1 MHVHA
6 ADIQDRDGGLLV
18 MATLFGLY
26 PFMKKLFG
34 RRRLPGTEIQGW
46 PDARLRAG
54 QRRDRQALG
63 RGQVRHPAQ
72 TMGRRANYRLAQSVP
87 PFGQGLGTPKP

>member
-34 RRRLPGTEIQGW
+34 RRRLPGSEIPPGIGEGT
-46 PDARLRAG
+46 ASA
-54 QRRDRQALG
+54 
-63 RGQVRHPAQ
+63 
-72 TMGRRANYRLAQSVP
+72 YR
-87 PFGQGLGTPKP
+87 